1 MKRPQKMWYNGDKMY
16 EHTYTRKMFE
26 SGLNRILKGKEFIS
40 IDSRDDFFGSIVQ
53 MTILYAYIL
62 EHNNEDECEDPGD
75 YIEWDDVDGI
85 TEPEKFVDVVRTV
98 MAYLDSHN
106 DFFKPSGWE
115 HRLGWTTPRLNRV
128 VQGVDTLT
136 GLKV

>member
-1 MKRPQKMWYNGDKMY
+1 MY

-62 EHNNEDECEDPGD
+62 EHNNEDDSVDPGE
-75 YIEWDDVDGI
+75 YIKWDDVDGI

-98 MAYLDSHN
+98 MTYLDAHN

-115 HRLGWTTPRLNRV
+115 HRLGWKNARLNRV
-128 VQGVDTLT
+128 VRGIDTLT
-136 GLKV
+136 GLPV